1 LGHGASN
8 FSLAPVAEIQSP
20 TSETKDPEPFRM
32 TPEIRA
38 FEYALGLYS
47 VLIGLAIAD
56 VAASFHRL
64 ARSRAPVN
72 WDPLAL
78 LAAFYALVMAIG
90 MWFDIWTVRN
100 VAQTRHFFFYLSM
113 VGNLFVL
120 FLIAATSLPDSP
132 AEDGDLRV
140 YYERNRRYFW
150 LLIALFQAGYI
161 GHGIYF
167 VSGLISRLPVL
178 FTVQFVTQWTLL
190 LVIPLALASS
200 RSRAVHYAGLV
211 ALLAVQAWHYAP
223 YAIN

>member
-1 LGHGASN
+1 
-8 FSLAPVAEIQSP
+8 
-20 TSETKDPEPFRM
+20 M

-47 VLIGLAIAD
+47 VLIGLAVAD

-64 ARSRAPVN
+64 ARGRAPVT

-100 VAQTRHFFFYLSM
+100 VTQTRHFFFYLSM
-113 VGNLFVL
+113 VANLFVL
-120 FLIAATSLPDSP
+120 FLIAAASLPDNP
-132 AEDGDLRV
+132 QEDGDLRA

-150 LLIALFQAGYI
+150 LLIALFQLGYI

-167 VSGLISRLPVL
+167 VTRTGTSDSSLISRLPL
-178 FTVQFVTQWTLL
+178 AYTVQFLSQWTLL
-190 LVIPLALASS
+190 LVIPLALACLKS
-200 RSRAVHYAGLV
+200 RSVHYLGLG
-211 ALLAVQAWHYAP
+211 LLIAVQAWHYAP